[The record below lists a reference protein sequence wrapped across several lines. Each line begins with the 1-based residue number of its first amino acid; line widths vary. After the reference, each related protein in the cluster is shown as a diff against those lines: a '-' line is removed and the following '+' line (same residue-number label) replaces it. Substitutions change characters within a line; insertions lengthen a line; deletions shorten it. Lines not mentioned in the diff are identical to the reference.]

1 MVRRC
6 LVVGLWLG
14 LVFPWLGA
22 TAPGQLAEKPKES
35 RAAKLATEAKALAE
49 ELKEAR
55 ATVKMITDKAVRE
68 TLELQITRAELRALA
83 IKQELDAMSAATPTV
98 KAAMADANFQKLLK
112 ALKAESFDK
121 DKVSLISALKGVRL
135 TCEQLKAILKTFAF
149 DDGRI
154 TTGVHLYP
162 MLTDP
167 ENIFTVYEVF
177 TFDPK
182 KNAFRDAISKI
193 KK

>member
-6 LVVGLWLG
+6 LVAGLWVG

-22 TAPGQLAEKPKES
+22 ASGQPPAKPKES
-35 RAAKLATEAKALAE
+35 RAAKLAAEAKALAE

-55 ATVKMITDKAVRE
+55 ETVKKVADKAVRE
-68 TLELQITRAELRALA
+68 KLELQLARAELRAVA
-83 IKQELDAMSAATPTV
+83 IKQELDAMTAAAPAAR
-98 KAAMADANFQKLLK
+98 AAMADADFQTLLK
-112 ALKAESFDK
+112 AIKAESFDK
-121 DKVSLISALKGVRL
+121 GKVGVASALKGVRL
-135 TCEQLKAILKTFAF
+135 TCEQLKAILKTFDF

-154 TTGVHLYP
+154 TAGAHLYP

-177 TFDPK
+177 TFDTK
-182 KNAFRDAISKI
+182 RNAFRDAIGKI